1 MNETD
6 WRSKWTRDQIN
17 AILLEQYQVFHH
29 LDTGIQREQLA
40 QLEHVSSLPH
50 AVIISGLRRVGKST
64 LLAQMAYQ
72 LEDDSYYYL
81 NFEDERFL
89 GFDTS
94 DMNLLYQILVELF
107 GERKI
112 FILDE
117 IQNISEW
124 ERFVRR
130 FMDMGFKF
138 FITGSNASL
147 LSRELGDRL
156 TGRYIP
162 IELFPFSFKEFLQFR
177 GQLLPDLERM
187 TTADRGRLQG
197 FLNDYLEH
205 GGIPEPLKY
214 PQLFLHRVLYD
225 DVIYRDIAT
234 RYQIIEVNAL
244 KELAFYLVS
253 NPANLISFNK
263 LKQRLKLGSVNT
275 VKNYV
280 DYLEA
285 SWLLFTLKVY
295 DYSVK
300 RQQIAPKKVYTIDTG
315 LVHSVGFSFSPNRGR
330 LLENMVFLALR
341 RYTQSIYYFTTSA
354 DYEVDFYLP
363 DSRQLIQVVQEMN
376 NSMTRGRELRA
387 MFEALTE
394 LDIQQGLILSET
406 NQDPVHQGDKVVFV
420 RSIAEWLLA

>member
-341 RYTQSIYYFTTSA
+341 RYTQSINYFTTSA

-376 NSMTRGRELRA
+376 NSMTRDRELRA